1 MKKERPADQRER
13 LQKQE
18 HQKRPVGNAT
28 DAFNRARGGVS
39 NSAGMSAK
47 ELGGTILFFILVL
60 LGIGI
65 YQYFF

>member
-13 LQKQE
+13 LQKLE
-18 HQKRPVGNAT
+18 HLKNPMGNAT
-28 DAFNRARGGVS
+28 DAFNRARGGVP
-39 NSAGMSAK
+39 NTAGMSAK
-47 ELGGTILFFILVL
+47 ELGGTILFLILVL